1 MQVCG
6 YRRKMISCRSCGISA
21 SSRRTLQVS
30 SLCCAIFA
38 GGNIRSYSVLFV
50 YMFSPHF
57 NIPQERNALRNNFI
71 GSVFFYILSGT
82 LILSRVRMFLRTSLT
97 HRHRYILAAL
107 RPLSSQ
113 LTRQAL

>member
-1 MQVCG
+1 ML
-6 YRRKMISCRSCGISA
+6 SCRSCGIGA

-30 SLCCAIFA
+30 YLCCANVA

-50 YMFSPHF
+50 YMLSPHF
-57 NIPQERNALRNNFI
+57 NIPQERKALRNNL
-71 GSVFFYILSGT
+71 SVLFFYILSGT

-107 RPLSSQ
+107 RFLSSQ